1 MPEEV
6 HLYSKV
12 LTIQLVLNDS
22 KQTDAALNGL
32 AEISTLIPRQAV
44 VEDLYLNRVEHY
56 LKATYHKS
64 LTDLYTKILEFQ
76 ATAACNYNRNTLLRG
91 LRSTLQLDDWSK
103 LLQEVKT
110 KDVACNE
117 LMHVFDS
124 MDQKSG
130 TLLLHET
137 LRQQDPKWKCI
148 LCSHD
153 PNLKQLST
161 RR

>member
-1 MPEEV
+1 
-6 HLYSKV
+6 
-12 LTIQLVLNDS
+12 
-22 KQTDAALNGL
+22 
-32 AEISTLIPRQAV
+32 
-44 VEDLYLNRVEHY
+44 

-76 ATAACNYNRNTLLRG
+76 ATAACNFDMDTLLRG

-124 MDQKSG
+124 MDQKPG

-137 LRQQDPKWKCI
+137 LTQQDPKWKLI

-153 PNLKQLST
+153 PNLK
-161 RR
+161 